1 MTSILVFSP
10 DEPEALRYRQLLEAA
25 LPGAPIGSAS
35 TAKEA
40 RPFIADAEIIFGWKF
55 PAGLLGQAASLR
67 WIHKVSAG
75 VEDVVSDPGRPA
87 SVRLSRSDGSVIAP
101 RMSEYVLA
109 AIYATNQKLMQA
121 VHQQAGG
128 LWRYYMVD
136 RAAEKTVGIAGLGDI
151 GSAIAAA
158 LHKNGMRVVG
168 WRRSKAQPPNGVD
181 RVYSGRAELRDFVSE
196 CDFVVSVLPSTEETK
211 NVFDADVF
219 AAMRPDAV
227 FVNIGR
233 GASVDEDAL
242 ADAITNKRIGGAVLD
257 VFKEEPL
264 PASSLFWGL
273 DRVIITPHVSGPII
287 PEDVVPFFI
296 ENFRRYR
303 SGERLLKEVDLA
315 RGY

>member
-10 DEPEALRYRQLLEAA
+10 DEPGALKYRQLLEAA

-35 TAKEA
+35 TAEEA
-40 RPFIADAEIIFGWKF
+40 RPFIADAEIIFRWKV
-55 PAGLLGQAASLR
+55 PAGLLGQAASL
-67 WIHKVSAG
+67 
-75 VEDVVSDPGRPA
+75 
-87 SVRLSRSDGSVIAP
+87 
-101 RMSEYVLA
+101 
-109 AIYATNQKLMQA
+109 
-121 VHQQAGG
+121 
-128 LWRYYMVD
+128 
-136 RAAEKTVGIAGLGDI
+136 
-151 GSAIAAA
+151 
-158 LHKNGMRVVG
+158 
-168 WRRSKAQPPNGVD
+168 RSKAQPPNGVD
-181 RVYSGRAELRDFVSE
+181 RVFSGRAELRDFVSE

-273 DRVIITPHVSGPII
+273 DRVIITPPVSGPII
-287 PEDVVPFFI
+287 PEDVVPFFV
-296 ENFRRYR
+296 EHFRRYR